1 MGEHAGFGLRTR
13 ERGKHR
19 TEVSEVTEG
28 GGCSMKCAWGN
39 TAASVGEYEEAPG
52 PRTLDAAEKKY
63 LLLISTDLIGL
74 KHIYADS
81 HIRQIPIANS

>member
-1 MGEHAGFGLRTR
+1 MN
-13 ERGKHR
+13 
-19 TEVSEVTEG
+19 TEY
-28 GGCSMKCAWGN
+28 AWGN
-39 TAASVGEYEEAPG
+39 TAASVGEYEEARG